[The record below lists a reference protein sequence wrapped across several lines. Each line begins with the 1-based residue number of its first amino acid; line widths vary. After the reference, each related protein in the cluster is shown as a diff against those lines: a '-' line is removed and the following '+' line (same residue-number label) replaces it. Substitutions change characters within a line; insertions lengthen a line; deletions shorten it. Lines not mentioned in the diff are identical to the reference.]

1 MINLPGLKTVLDQ
14 CIECK
19 RWMILYFIVKLID
32 WKVFKISSRSTNI
45 YISFLQDNSVV
56 YIYEFVNQYCGI
68 SLTMVPYVTAW
79 SALFQILQLLRTGVL
94 CTHYAAVYLS
104 CWICYFWIHYQELV
118 LASSQNM
125 KIDQKNFMTI
135 YLCSLMIKWY

>member
-45 YISFLQDNSVV
+45 YSSFLQDNSVV
-56 YIYEFVNQYCGI
+56 YIYI
-68 SLTMVPYVTAW
+68 
-79 SALFQILQLLRTGVL
+79 
-94 CTHYAAVYLS
+94 
-104 CWICYFWIHYQELV
+104 WICEPILWDSFNYGSLCDCMVGTFPDFTTVEDWRIMHSLRSC
-118 LASSQNM
+118 LFIMLNLLFLNSLSGASPGKFSKYENWSE
-125 KIDQKNFMTI
+125 KLHDNLPLFS
-135 YLCSLMIKWY
+135 YD